1 MNSPR
6 APQTWVALPACVCS
20 ITGVW
25 HQLILKTPPSWHSQL
40 GWRAEKKDPASRIEG
55 ARGRLPSG
63 PQRRRGHCSNHFLLP
78 STFGYGGCCHKSLLD
93 PPSLSVR
100 PSQSHVCVTRSCLFL
115 PGSYLAPIGR
125 AKESRGNSVGSEVK
139 SWGERQNLLDIC
151 LFPELSSAH
160 DISLGLEYR
169 SQYTGP
175 TCLGSRQ
182 VSNFTVASTH
192 RGHRELREGG
202 TEAAWLGIHHPR
214 GASIRQQQRLSGVA
228 TAVLKQHRT
237 GWYGM
242 RCTPMAFLSPC

>member
-6 APQTWVALPACVCS
+6 GPQTWVALPACVCS
-20 ITGVW
+20 ITVVW

-40 GWRAEKKDPASRIEG
+40 GWRAEEKDPASRVKG

-63 PQRRRGHCSNHFLLP
+63 PQRRGGHRSNHFLLP

-100 PSQSHVCVTRSCLFL
+100 PSQSHFCVTQSCLFL
-115 PGSYLAPIGR
+115 PGSYLAPIGI
-125 AKESRGNSVGSEVK
+125 AKESHGNSVESEVK
-139 SWGERQNLLDIC
+139 SCGERQNLLDIC

-175 TCLGSRQ
+175 HAW
-182 VSNFTVASTH
+182 VAGRSPTSLSH
-192 RGHRELREGG
+192 PHSAVTEVREGS
-202 TEAAWLGIHHPR
+202 ERAAVRRPGWELITR
-214 GASIRQQQRLSGVA
+214 GERLPGSSRGCLVWP
-228 TAVLKQHRT
+228 L
-237 GWYGM
+237 
-242 RCTPMAFLSPC
+242 PS